1 MEPIKILNALS
12 ATVDNHL
19 SLARNGDHEAAS
31 RSWMALAGSLIQPA
45 LELEAIALNK
55 HGLRRSPECGTA
67 TRLLS
72 ELKDGSSPYSLQK
85 GKLGSYFWSYLGGD
99 CLDEIRKSDNRYA
112 ILRDKYPTRC
122 EAAGPSQQWY
132 EERMLRT
139 SEALL
144 AFGGRAA
151 KVAVLLHLDYWNR
164 NSLFTGEELARI
176 GRILAENG
184 GNMELSQTQTAYILG
199 VGNATVSRDVL
210 KIAETARILRD
221 GDDDS
226 LSVAM

>member
-1 MEPIKILNALS
+1 MEPISILNALS

-31 RSWMALAGSLIQPA
+31 RSWMALAGSVIPPA
-45 LELEAIALNK
+45 LDLEAIARNK
-55 HGLRRSPECGTA
+55 HGLSRSPECGTA

-85 GKLGSYFWSYLGGD
+85 GKLGSYLWSALGGD
-99 CLDEIRKSDNRYA
+99 CLDEIRKRDNRYA
-112 ILRDKYPTRC
+112 ILRDKYPARR
-122 EAAGPSQQWY
+122 EAGPSQNWY
-132 EERMLRT
+132 DERMVRT

-144 AFGGRAA
+144 ALGGRTA

-164 NSLFTGEELARI
+164 NSLFTGDELARI

-184 GNMELSQTQTAYILG
+184 GSMELSQTQTAYILG
-199 VGNATVSRDVL
+199 VANATVSRDVL

-226 LSVAM
+226 LSVAI